1 MLLLLEEEGDG
12 WMAFGSPGIQLL
24 CQLIGHRPS
33 EGTITLHYYLLYLL
47 YCTLTY
53 HFNFITTKRKMEP
66 VPKSTILLAY
76 RHLYQHLLRAVK
88 YSKPARYIARDRIRA
103 AFRNSSPQQH
113 FQPAE
118 ISRTLEFLDNAAKY
132 RGLEHRIVKNCMHVW
147 WSRSPSSG
155 DGMSPV
161 YVPDP
166 TGI

>member
-1 MLLLLEEEGDG
+1 
-12 WMAFGSPGIQLL
+12 
-24 CQLIGHRPS
+24 
-33 EGTITLHYYLLYLL
+33 
-47 YCTLTY
+47 
-53 HFNFITTKRKMEP
+53 MEP

-161 YVPDP
+161 YVHVTLLPCVTVYWFIHHSSFIIHHSP
-166 TGI
+166 FKTVSNLSTNTAYHHHSYPRFFSQEKRRSSFAPIRIYGF